1 MIPRGVPEM
10 FASGGGQMLGIPQQA
25 GFGLLRLPIQLP
37 LHPAQERFTIRRYA
51 QNIFGMRCSR

>member
-1 MIPRGVPEM
+1 M